1 MSFFATEGQSL
12 TITLIYTTAI
22 LAYKEYSLKVK
33 VESRKYKVE
42 SIKLNLPLSSFA
54 LVTIIV
60 IY

>member
-12 TITLIYTTAI
+12 IITLIYTTTI

-33 VESRKYKVE
+33 VESR
-42 SIKLNLPLSSFA
+42 KLNLPLSSFA